1 MVGETISHY
10 RIIAEIGAGGMGV
23 VYKAEDLRLGRL
35 VALKFLPPQLVS
47 DPDAKRRFFQE
58 ARTASAIDHVNVCT
72 IHDIEETTD
81 GRVFLS
87 MAYCDGETLK
97 KRLERG
103 PLPATEAVRV
113 ALQVARGLA
122 RAHQVGIVHRDV
134 KPGNIMVTTE
144 GEAKLLDFGI
154 AKITSGGDLTRTGT
168 TLGTIA
174 YMSPEHVRGG
184 GADERSDVWALGV
197 VLFEMLAGHRPFS
210 GADDYELL
218 QAIVERPQSPL
229 TGVAGVTDDIARVV
243 ERALDKTRDRRYAN
257 AGEMVHALEACVQA
271 SRSPAVALRASTR
284 STRVLPR
291 RPWAIGALV
300 GTVVVVATVVA
311 LWAWRSSGTRW
322 ARHVA
327 LPEIL
332 RLADLDRN
340 GEAFLLATQ
349 AETRIPGDPVL
360 NGVWARISRQG
371 SITTTPAGAD
381 VFLRLIGGDT
391 AWHPVGRTPLVNT
404 RLPRGVFSWRF
415 EKAGYEPLEIV
426 RAPGTFVLPGFDQ
439 AVALPTAENH
449 PPGMVA
455 VSIPPAGMRL
465 TLTGFDVH
473 KTVPLPDYYIDRHE
487 VTNAEFKAFID
498 AGGYEKR
505 EYWTEPFV
513 REGQTLD
520 WTAAMTLFRDGTGR
534 PGPATWQGGTYP
546 AGREAW
552 PVAAVSWYEA
562 AAYAAFRGK
571 HLPTIYHWTNAA
583 RPELGNAITR
593 TSHFGGGATV
603 PVGTAPGLGP
613 YGTVDMAGNVKE
625 WIWNE
630 RLGTGKRYLLGGA
643 WNDPDYQ
650 FLYPDSRSPFDRSD
664 TNGFRCMAYGQNPA
678 PPPAL
683 AAPIAPPV
691 RDYATERPVADAVY
705 RIYAEQYSYDR
716 TPFDARVEST
726 GDASPHWRHEVVN
739 IATVYGERMP
749 VHLYLP
755 KNVKP
760 PYQTVLFF
768 PGTLAIGAKS
778 TADLQLNTFGIDFI
792 IMSGRALVYPV
803 YQFTYGRSDARVAAA
818 AVPQTRANTTW
829 VQQLVNDARRAL
841 DYVETRPDI
850 DAARLSYYGLSWGG
864 WIGPIPLALDSRIK
878 AGVFLMGGLGIGG
891 LGAKSAP
898 EVDPFNFAPRVRIP
912 VLMLNGDQDFI
923 FPLQTSQRPLFQ
935 ALGTPSADKKHVLYP
950 GGHEIFVTKRSQI
963 VQEVVGWLDRYVG
976 RVH

>member
-1 MVGETISHY
+1 MVGETVSHY

-35 VALKFLPPQLVS
+35 VALKFLPPQLIC

-97 KRLERG
+97 KRIERG
-103 PLPATEAVRV
+103 PLAATDAVRV
-113 ALQVARGLA
+113 ASQVARGLA
-122 RAHQVGIVHRDV
+122 RAHQAGIIHRDV

-154 AKITSGGDLTRTGT
+154 AKITSVGDLTQTRT

-174 YMSPEHVRGG
+174 YMAPEHVRGG
-184 GADERSDVWALGV
+184 DADERSDVWALGV
-197 VLFEMLAGHRPFS
+197 VLYEMLAGRRPFS
-210 GADDYELL
+210 GASDYDLL
-218 QAIVERPQSPL
+218 QAIVDRPQAPL
-229 TGVAGVTDDIARVV
+229 TEVVAVTDDIARVV
-243 ERALDKTRDRRYAN
+243 ERALDKARERRYAN
-257 AGEMVHALEACVQA
+257 AGELVHALEACVPA
-271 SRSPAVALRASTR
+271 PRSEGPTHVVRR
-284 STRVLPR
+284 R
-291 RPWAIGALV
+291 RPWAIGAV
-300 GTVVVVATVVA
+300 AAAVVVVTAVVA
-311 LWAWRSSGTRW
+311 LLVWRSSGTRW
-322 ARHVA
+322 ARNVA

-349 AETRIPGDPVL
+349 AETRIAGDPVL
-360 NGVWARISRQG
+360 NGLWARISRQA
-371 SITTTPAGAD
+371 SITTTPTGAD
-381 VFLRLIGGDT
+381 VSLRLIGANT
-391 AWHPVGRTPLVNT
+391 TWYAVGRTPLVDA
-404 RLPRGVFSWRF
+404 RLPRGVFWWRF
-415 EKAGYEPLEIV
+415 EKAGYEPMEIA
-426 RAPGTFVLPGFDQ
+426 RAPGTVILPGFDR
-439 AVALPTAENH
+439 AVALQTAESH

-455 VSIPPAGMRL
+455 VSIPPAGIRL
-465 TLTGFDVH
+465 TLTGFDYN
-473 KTVPLPDYYIDRHE
+473 KTVPAPDYYIDRHE

-520 WTAAMTLFRDGTGR
+520 WAAAMTLFRDGTGR
-534 PGPATWQGGTYP
+534 PGPSTWQGGTYP
-546 AGREAW
+546 AGREDW

-571 HLPTIYHWTNAA
+571 RLPTIYHWTHAA

-593 TSHFGGGATV
+593 SSHFGGGGTV
-603 PVGTAPGLGP
+603 RVGTAPGLGP

-625 WIWNE
+625 WVWNE
-630 RLGTGKRYLLGGA
+630 RAGTDKRYILGGA

-650 FLYPDSRSPFDRSD
+650 FLYSDSRSPFDRSD
-664 TNGFRCMAYGQNPA
+664 TNGFRCIAYGHGP
-678 PPPAL
+678 PPPASL

-691 RDYATERPVADAVY
+691 RDYASERPVTDAVY
-705 RIYAEQYSYDR
+705 QSYADQYSYDR

-726 GDASPHWRHEVVN
+726 DDTSPHWRHEVVN
-739 IATVYGERMP
+739 IATVYGGERMP

-768 PGTLAIGAKS
+768 PGTLAIGAES

-803 YQFTYGRSDARVAAA
+803 YQLTYGRTDARVAAA

-829 VQQLVNDARRAL
+829 IQQLVNDARRAL

-864 WIGPIPLALDSRIK
+864 RIGPITLALDPRIK
-878 AGVFLMGGLGIGG
+878 AGVFLMGGL
-891 LGAKSAP
+891 AANKAAP
-898 EVDPFNFAPRVRIP
+898 EADPFTFAPHVRIP

-923 FPLQTSQRPLFQ
+923 FPLQTSQLPLFQ

-976 RVH
+976 RVQ

>member
-1 MVGETISHY
+1 MVSETVSHY

-35 VALKFLPPQLVS
+35 VALKFLPPQLVC

-103 PLPATEAVRV
+103 PLPAIEAVHV

-122 RAHQVGIVHRDV
+122 RAHQAGIVHRDV

-144 GEAKLLDFGI
+144 DEAKLLDFGI
-154 AKITSGGDLTRTGT
+154 AKIPSGGDLTQTGT

-174 YMSPEHVRGG
+174 YMAPEHVRGG

-197 VLFEMLAGHRPFS
+197 VLYEMLAGCRPFS
-210 GADDYELL
+210 GADNYELL
-218 QAIVERPQSPL
+218 QAIVDRPQSPL

-243 ERALDKTRDRRYAN
+243 ERALDKARERRYAN
-257 AGEMVHALEACVQA
+257 AGELVHALEACVQA
-271 SRSPAVALRASTR
+271 SGPASGLAG
-284 STRVLPR
+284 STRVPPLR
-291 RPWAIGALV
+291 RPWAIGAL
-300 GTVVVVATVVA
+300 GGAVVVVAAVVA

-322 ARHVA
+322 ARDVA

-332 RLADLDRN
+332 RLASLDRN

-349 AETRIPGDPVL
+349 AETRIAGDPVL
-360 NGVWARISRQG
+360 NGLWSRISRPV

-381 VFLRLIGGDT
+381 VSVRLIGGDT
-391 AWHPVGRTPLVNT
+391 TWHPVGRTPLVNT
-404 RLPRGVFSWRF
+404 RLPRGVFWWRF
-415 EKAGYEPLEIV
+415 EKAGYEPIEIV
-426 RAPGTFVLPGFDQ
+426 RATDFTEVLPGFD
-439 AVALPTAENH
+439 AVVALPTPGSH

-455 VSIPPAGMRL
+455 VSIPPRGMQL
-465 TLTGFDVH
+465 TLNGFFYYRP
-473 KTVPLPDYYIDRHE
+473 VPAPDYYIDRHE
-487 VTNAEFKAFID
+487 VTNAEFKAFVD
-498 AGGYEKR
+498 VGGYEKR
-505 EYWTEPFV
+505 KYWTEPFV

-520 WTAAMTLFRDGTGR
+520 WTAVMTLFRDGTGR
-534 PGPATWQGGTYP
+534 PGPSTWQGGTYP
-546 AGREAW
+546 AGREDW

-571 HLPTIYHWTNAA
+571 HLPTIYHWTHAA
-583 RPELGNAITR
+583 RPELGNSITR
-593 TSHFGGGATV
+593 SSHFGGAGTV
-603 PVGTAPGLGP
+603 RVGTAPGLGP
-613 YGTVDMAGNVKE
+613 YGTVDMAGNIKE
-625 WIWNE
+625 WVWNE
-630 RLGTGKRYLLGGA
+630 QAGTGKRYILGGA

-650 FLYPDSRSPFDRSD
+650 FVYSDSRSPFDRSD
-664 TNGFRCMAYGQNPA
+664 TNGFRCVAYGGGPA
-678 PPPAL
+678 PPASL
-683 AAPIAPPV
+683 APVAPLA

-705 RIYAEQYSYDR
+705 RIYADQYSYDR

-726 GDASPHWRHEVVN
+726 DDAPPQWRHEVVS
-739 IATVYGERMP
+739 IATVYGAERMP

-760 PYQTVLFF
+760 RYQAVLFF
-768 PGTLAIGAKS
+768 PGALAIGAPNS
-778 TADLQLNTFGIDFI
+778 PDLQLNTFGIDFI
-792 IMSGRALVYPV
+792 VMSGRALVYPV
-803 YQFTYGRSDARVAAA
+803 YKYTYGRSDPRVASAL
-818 AVPQTRANTTW
+818 PQTRAHTTW
-829 VQQLVNDARRAL
+829 VQQLVSDARRAL

-850 DAARLSYYGLSWGG
+850 DAARLAYYGLSWGG
-864 WIGPIPLALDSRIK
+864 QVGPIIIALDPRIK
-878 AGVFLMGGLGIGG
+878 AGVLLMGGLGT
-891 LGAKSAP
+891 AKPAP
-898 EVDPFNFAPRVRIP
+898 EVDPFNFAPRLRVP

-935 ALGTPSADKKHVLYP
+935 GLGTPSADKKHVLYP
-950 GGHEIFVTKRSQI
+950 GGHEIFVTQHSQI

-976 RVH
+976 RVQ